1 MYIFSLE
8 KKTDFENRW
17 TYKEILFWKKT
28 LQAYIQQPPTAPP
41 PGYWEQDSWFLIQN
55 FNTQLDLF
63 VYEQIWRES
72 TLKNIYLV

>member
-8 KKTDFENRW
+8 KKTDFETDEQRRKYYSEKN
-17 TYKEILFWKKT
+17 